1 MSTPARMERSIL
13 VFSIWAVLGILGLGF
28 LLEGFSRDAYPVS
41 LVGIA
46 LIVLAFLA
54 HIIVN
59 AIFGQG
65 FLMGETALG
74 IGSFGIL
81 ALLFIIGWLA
91 SDLSTSD
98 YHSGITL
105 FSVLLAGFI
114 AYLATRYGLR
124 GAFSRFHIKPH
135 DSGDGAR

>member
-1 MSTPARMERSIL
+1 MGTPARMERSIL

-74 IGSFGIL
+74 IGSFGIM

-91 SDLSTSD
+91 SDLSISD
-98 YHSGITL
+98 YYSGITL
-105 FSVLLAGFI
+105 FSVLLVRIHRLSRDA
-114 AYLATRYGLR
+114 LR
-124 GAFSRFHIKPH
+124 TARRILEVPHQAARFR
-135 DSGDGAR
+135 G